1 MWNQGPKRTRS
12 NILTAE
18 FATSVNTK
26 LPHAG
31 HLAQIQGIVYSHL
44 LYLLCDFTKH
54 PTGAVLG
61 YYKGNLCVD
70 MTNLSY
76 LGPSPSTSKTSP
88 PSESQCTDSGP
99 PRKRR
104 LGAGT
109 SVAITSG

>member
-1 MWNQGPKRTRS
+1 MVHPKMEQHQV
-12 NILTAE
+12 TARW
-18 FATSVNTK
+18 
-26 LPHAG
+26 

-61 YYKGNLCVD
+61 CYKGNLCVD

-76 LGPSPSTSKTSP
+76 LGPSPSRVR
-88 PSESQCTDSGP
+88 
-99 PRKRR
+99 RKRR

-109 SVAITSG
+109 SVAVTSQLIRRMDEM